1 MTDALTMF
9 RDTLAKNLAGAP
21 VGIVSVCSAHPL
33 VLDATLARAARDGNS
48 VLIEATCNQVNQD
61 GGYTGQTPAAF
72 RDALFARAD
81 AAGVPKGSVLL
92 GGDHLGPNPW
102 RHLPAEAAMERA
114 RVLVDAYARAGYSKL
129 HLDASMACAGDPHV
143 LPAATIAARA
153 ADLARVAEAAAP
165 TPPVYVVGTEVPTPG
180 GARDDEP
187 ALHVTEPADVR
198 ATLDLHR
205 AAFAAA
211 GCAPAMERVC
221 AIVVQPGVEFSQHG
235 VEAFDPVAAR
245 TLSTLAAELGGAVFE
260 AHSTDYQTGTALAG
274 LVRGHFAVL
283 KVGPQLTWALREAAF
298 ALDAIAAELTGAAI
312 LRPALDAA
320 MDADPRW
327 WRGYVEPADR
337 AGRAFGLSDR
347 VRYYW
352 PAPVVATAWAGLL
365 RALSAVAIPWP
376 VLAQYLPFEAAM
388 VRAGALAAEPLPLL
402 TAHVDRVLA
411 TYAAAAGSISAR

>member
-1 MTDALTMF
+1 MTDALMTF
-9 RDTLAKNLAGAP
+9 RETLAKNLDGAP
-21 VGIVSVCSAHPL
+21 AGIVSVCSAHPL
-33 VLDATLARAARDGNS
+33 VLDAALARAARDGTP

-61 GGYTGQTPAAF
+61 GGYIGQTPAAF

-81 AAGVPKGSVLL
+81 AAGVSRDAVLL

-102 RHLPAEAAMERA
+102 RHMPAAAAMARA
-114 RVLVDAYARAGYSKL
+114 KTLVEAYARAGYQKL
-129 HLDASMACAGDPHV
+129 HLDASMVCADDPPV

-153 ADLARVAEAAAP
+153 ADLARIAEAAAP
-165 TPPVYVVGTEVPTPG
+165 SPPVYVVGTEVPTPG

-187 ALHVTEPADVR
+187 ALHVTEPTDVR
-198 ATLDLHR
+198 VTLDLHR

-211 GCAPAMERVC
+211 GCAPAMERVV

-245 TLSTLAAELGGAVFE
+245 RLSALAPELGGAVFE

-274 LVRGHFAVL
+274 LVRGHFAIL

-312 LRPALDAA
+312 LRPALDRA

-327 WRGYVEPADR
+327 WRGYVAADDR
-337 AGRAFGLSDR
+337 VGRSFGLSDR

-352 PAPVVATAWAGLL
+352 PAPAVATAWSELL
-365 RALSAVAIPWP
+365 RALSATVIPWP
-376 VLAQYLPFEAAM
+376 LLAQVLPFEAAL
-388 VRAGALAAEPLPLL
+388 VRAGALAAEPVALL